1 MTLIFCVDNNFGLMF
16 NKRRQSRDS
25 VVIEDIINNYGKIY
39 ISPYSERLF
48 TEIGANYELCEDFMN
63 CEENCVCFVEDKYS
77 PDLLK
82 KAEQIILY
90 NWNRLYPA
98 DVHLD
103 YQIILDN
110 FKLTENLIFKG
121 SSHNEIERERYIR

>member
-25 VVIEDIINNYGKIY
+25 VVIEDIASNYEKIY
-39 ISPYSERLF
+39 ISPYSEKLF
-48 TEIGANYELCEDFMN
+48 KESGANFEICEDFMN
-63 CEENCVCFVEDKYS
+63 CESGSVCFVEDKYS

-82 KAEQIILY
+82 KAASVILY

-110 FKLTENLIFKG
+110 FKLAETLIFKG
-121 SSHNEIERERYIR
+121 SSHTEIERERYTL

>member
-39 ISPYSERLF
+39 ISQYSEKLF
-48 TEIGANYELCEDFMN
+48 KEIGANYEVREDFMN
-63 CEENCVCFVEDKYS
+63 CESDCVCFIEDKYS
-77 PDLLK
+77 SDLLK
-82 KAEQIILY
+82 KADSVILY
-90 NWNRLYPA
+90 CWNRLYPS
-98 DVHLD
+98 DVQLD

-110 FKLTENLIFKG
+110 FKLAENLIFKG
-121 SSHNEIERERYIR
+121 SSHNEIKKERYIR